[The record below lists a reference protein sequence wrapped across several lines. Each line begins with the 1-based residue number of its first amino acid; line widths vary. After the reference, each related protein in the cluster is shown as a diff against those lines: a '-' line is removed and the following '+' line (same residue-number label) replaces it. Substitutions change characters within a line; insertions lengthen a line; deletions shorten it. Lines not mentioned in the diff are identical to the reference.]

1 VDVVSQPAQRP
12 PFPSMPIGNLQM
24 QQMYG
29 HSQPVSIP
37 QAQGSHFQ
45 QPLQNQPPLG
55 WIQQGMGPTTRPFV
69 GMPQHGNGIPQQ
81 SMMPGFNG
89 QTVSYGQQP
98 MDFARYNS
106 PPLPTPS
113 PPGFTIVPDQRY
125 HFNGKQRERPYG
137 PPPGLSAIPAH
148 PHGQSI
154 SSSESRSFSDSATSC
169 VTMISSI
176 PTSAQESPK
185 QSIGDLPA
193 EGRKLDME
201 ALDFGS
207 APVSD
212 SGTTTPPVFKIAA
225 APVIPEVKKPVD
237 PCNLYVKNLDDE
249 LVSTSEDLKKVFDPY
264 GQVASAFLAIYPDSK
279 ISKGYGFVAF
289 AKAEDA
295 SNAKE
300 KLQNTILGK
309 KRVFI
314 SWAERKEDRSKRL
327 KWIMDGKKGVN
338 PEDEVKEK
346 MSEDSTTED
355 AEKGETKPEVA
366 EEVKNAEQQITEV
379 PSDPSSSVTSGEQD
393 SSSSNT
399 IADKVPQEDKIA
411 PKDKVENKVTQKPVT
426 APTVGSVKGWHSTPL
441 TGSKLISRPFP
452 QLPLTMDLVAEVE
465 EEKTVEK
472 SVAQKPQEGKS
483 SDTDT
488 TPTAKM
494 SQLKVA
500 GPSEDKKDLG
510 SMDSKAHTTPG
521 NKRNNKKST
530 GSQKASSTQI
540 QTAVPNFR
548 NANSI
553 GRAASSRIP
562 VQGTGT
568 PAKVNPPTG
577 PRLATEANGSNQTT
591 PTNGPNPPKK
601 RGYKANRQARTMDK
615 NGSDGAPTQKN
626 TIEKKAEKA
635 EGAATQK
642 NTIEKKAE
650 RAVVNATAH

>member
-1 VDVVSQPAQRP
+1 
-12 PFPSMPIGNLQM
+12 
-24 QQMYG
+24 
-29 HSQPVSIP
+29 
-37 QAQGSHFQ
+37 
-45 QPLQNQPPLG
+45 
-55 WIQQGMGPTTRPFV
+55 
-69 GMPQHGNGIPQQ
+69 
-81 SMMPGFNG
+81 
-89 QTVSYGQQP
+89 
-98 MDFARYNS
+98 
-106 PPLPTPS
+106 
-113 PPGFTIVPDQRY
+113 
-125 HFNGKQRERPYG
+125 
-137 PPPGLSAIPAH
+137 
-148 PHGQSI
+148 
-154 SSSESRSFSDSATSC
+154 
-169 VTMISSI
+169 
-176 PTSAQESPK
+176 
-185 QSIGDLPA
+185 
-193 EGRKLDME
+193 
-201 ALDFGS
+201 
-207 APVSD
+207 
-212 SGTTTPPVFKIAA
+212 
-225 APVIPEVKKPVD
+225 
-237 PCNLYVKNLDDE
+237 LDDE

-346 MSEDSTTED
+346 KSEDSTTED

-366 EEVKNAEQQITEV
+366 EEVKNEEQQMITEV

-411 PKDKVENKVTQKPVT
+411 PKDKLENKVTQKPAT

-441 TGSKLISRPFP
+441 TGSKLISYPFP

-465 EEKTVEK
+465 EEKTVQK
-472 SVAQKPQEGKS
+472 SVAHKSQEGKS

-510 SMDSKAHTTPG
+510 SMDHKAHPTAG

-577 PRLATEANGSNQTT
+577 PRLATEANGSNLTT
-591 PTNGPNPPKK
+591 STNGPNPPKK
-601 RGYKANRQARTMDK
+601 RGYKANRQARTIDK
-615 NGSDGAPTQKN
+615 NGLEGAPTQKN

-635 EGAATQK
+635 
-642 NTIEKKAE
+642 
-650 RAVVNATAH
+650 VVNATAH